1 MRITLIG
8 KNTLYELSL
17 PKTVEGNYWLTD
29 QKGINE
35 KKLIN
40 VEGREGKWKLVP
52 NDKTK
57 QLF

>member
-29 QKGINE
+29 QN
-35 KKLIN
+35 
-40 VEGREGKWKLVP
+40 
-52 NDKTK
+52 
-57 QLF
+57 